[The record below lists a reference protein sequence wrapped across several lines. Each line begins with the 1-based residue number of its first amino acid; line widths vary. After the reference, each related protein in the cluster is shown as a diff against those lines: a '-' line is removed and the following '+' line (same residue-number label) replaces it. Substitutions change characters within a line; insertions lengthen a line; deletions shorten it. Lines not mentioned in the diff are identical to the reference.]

1 MKPIKL
7 PKIKLDQQVSDFVAR
22 NIMWCVMVIILAM
35 FYIHNG
41 FAYEKLMQEVSDAR
55 YELREKEYKFTVVQ
69 KKLNGIGVRSNV
81 KARLEA
87 SGSGLK
93 DPERPCTRIDD

>member
-7 PKIKLDQQVSDFVAR
+7 PKIKIDKQVSDFVAR
-22 NIMWCVMVIILAM
+22 NITWCVMIIILAM

-41 FAYEKLMQEVSDAR
+41 FSYERLMQEVSDAK
-55 YELREKEYKFTVVQ
+55 YELREREYKFTVVQ

-87 SGSGLK
+87 SGSDIK
-93 DPERPCTRIDD
+93 DPKRPCTKIEE